1 MAIYNR
7 RMSARLDL
15 KIFLSSPGDVCDE
28 RALART
34 VLERLSQE
42 YALRRRI
49 HIEEVSWDDPG
60 APVPMDAHL
69 TPQEAIDKR
78 RPKPSQCDTVVIVL
92 WSRMGTPLPPEHRKS
107 NGRPYVS
114 GTEYEFCDAM
124 DAAKRT
130 GKPTTLVYR
139 RMEEPK
145 IGLGDRDLDEKRR
158 QYKAVQ
164 TFFAEFTSA
173 DGSLRQSYTPYG
185 SPSEFADDL
194 ERALRELI
202 QVQLEALPKDVR
214 ALLKDDASEA
224 AIARHTTTKPAW
236 EGNPYRGLKAFRERH
251 AAIFFGRGPE
261 TDELIKRFAMPTTRM
276 VAVIGASGSGKSSLV
291 GAGLI
296 PRLHAGAFP
305 GSADWVTV
313 RFTPAERGSDPFL
326 NLIRRLAPTLA
337 SFSTPLETIADTLRT
352 HPSEINALAGR
363 VLQGKSANAE
373 LLLFADQFEE
383 IFSARVE
390 ERHRGPFI
398 SLMDEIARSQRIRL
412 VLTLRADYYEHCTR
426 DPRLAGWL
434 REGSFPL
441 AAPTPLA
448 LAEMIERPARGR
460 RSGSGAGLGGCHF
473 ARRGHR
479 ARGAGARRVRLGGA
493 LRTQRRYT
501 TDPGSLSRLGRQGWR
516 HRGGLSRARPKRR
529 CRMRL
534 GKWTGRRSPRSS
546 PCSRTWVSKAAR
558 CASARG
564 VTALRSE
571 KKR

>member
-1 MAIYNR
+1 MAKKVGATNDH
-7 RMSARLDL
+7 SRLHL

-78 RPKPSQCDTVVIVL
+78 RPKPSQCDIVVVVL
-92 WSRMGTPLPPEHRKS
+92 WSRMGTPLPPEHRKPD
-107 NGRPYVS
+107 GRRYVS

-139 RMEEPK
+139 RTEEPK
-145 IGLGDRDLDEKRR
+145 IGLGDRDLDEKHR

-173 DGSLRQSYTPYG
+173 DGSLRQSYAPYG
-185 SPSEFADDL
+185 SPSEFADNL

-202 QVQLEALPKDVR
+202 QVQIEALPKD
-214 ALLKDDASEA
+214 APAPLKDDASEA
-224 AIARHTTTKPAW
+224 AIPRDTTTKPAW

-251 AAIFFGRGPE
+251 AAIFFGRGRE
-261 TDELIKRFAMPTTRM
+261 TDELVKRFAMPATRT

-305 GSADWVTV
+305 GSAGWVTV

-326 NLIRRLAPTLA
+326 NLVRRLAPTLA
-337 SFSTPLETIADTLRT
+337 SLSTPLETIADTLRT

-383 IFSARVE
+383 IFGARVE

-398 SLMDEIARSQRIRL
+398 GLLDEIARSVRIRL

-426 DPRLAGWL
+426 DPRLALWL
-434 REGSFPL
+434 REGSFP
-441 AAPTPLA
+441 
-448 LAEMIERPARGR
+448 ARGTDASCTR
-460 RSGSGAGLGGCHF
+460 RDDRTPGAGRGPRSGAGLGGRHF
-473 ARRGHR
+473 EGRGHR

-493 LRTQRRYT
+493 IRTERRET

-516 HRGGLSRARPKRR
+516 HRGGYRGPRRKGGAGCGRESGRGGARQDFP
-529 CRMRL
+529 
-534 GKWTGRRSPRSS
+534 P
-546 PCSRTWVSKAAR
+546 
-558 CASARG
+558 ARG
-564 VTALRSE
+564 RG
-571 KKR
+571 